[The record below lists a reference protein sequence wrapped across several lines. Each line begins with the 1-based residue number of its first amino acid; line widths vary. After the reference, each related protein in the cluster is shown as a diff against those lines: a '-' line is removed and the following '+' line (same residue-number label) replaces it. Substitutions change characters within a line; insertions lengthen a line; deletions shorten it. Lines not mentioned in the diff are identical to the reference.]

1 MQAVLI
7 AVVVAGYALFTY
19 VSDRSQAE
27 DAAGRQAMAV
37 ARSVADSPSVVEAIG
52 TSDPTAR
59 LESYSVRV
67 QRDTE
72 VDFVTIM
79 NPQGIRWTHPDRS
92 QIGKKFL
99 GHIEPALKGRSFTET
114 YTGTLGPS
122 VRAVTPV
129 ESGGKVIGLVSAGI
143 RVEAIT
149 QRVQDQVTALIG
161 VAAGALAL
169 GAVGTYVV
177 NARLRRHTH
186 GMNATELSHMHDY
199 HQAALHAVREGLL
212 MLDGQYRVALMND
225 GGRELLGVGPEV
237 DVVGRSV
244 ASLGLPAP
252 LTGALLSS
260 EERVDEVHL
269 TDSRVLVVNT
279 SPVSGGERRG
289 TVATLRD
296 VTELQSL
303 MGELDSERGFTQA
316 LRSQAH
322 EAANRL
328 HTVVSL
334 IELGRAEEA
343 VDFATA
349 ELELAQTLTD
359 QVVSAV
365 NEPVLAAL
373 LLGKTAQA
381 NERGVELVV
390 SEDSGLDDGLLPD
403 SLPARDLVT
412 ILGNLIDNAVDAA
425 QGSLRARVTV
435 TAYTEAGTDGSALL
449 LRVADTG
456 SGVDPAHA
464 EAVFQRGFSTKPAGP
479 GGRGLGLALVRQAV
493 NRHEGTLTVAEAEGA
508 GRCSRCGCRC
518 GRRGGSR
525 PGMTRGRRRRPGI
538 PSRPRVLFRLRVLFP
553 KVALHDYGRP
563 DPRSHRRGRSRR
575 RRRACHVRRPGAG
588 VRGGGQ
594 GAHRGGGAAGAG
606 ADAGRPVAA
615 GPASAGRARAAV
627 GAVVA
632 GGRVSRGRD
641 RGDVG
646 AGPGGGAGGGVA
658 GGRPVRAEAVHVRDT
673 AGPAG
678 AVRRVPC
685 GGGGSERPG
694 RGRPGAGRTA
704 GTVACGPAQ
713 RFERTDAGA
722 GDGRSAGLRG
732 GLTAA
737 GIAEA
742 VGISRITARRY
753 LEHLVEAGRAA
764 RSPQYG
770 TVGRPELQYRWV
782 KG

>member
-1 MQAVLI
+1 MRLPHVPRPRSLAGQLFGMQAVLI

-289 TVATLRD
+289 TVVTLRD

-403 SLPARDLVT
+403 TLPARDLVT

-435 TAYTEAGTDGSALL
+435 TAYTESATDGSALL

-493 NRHEGTLTVAEAEGA
+493 NRHEGTLTVAEAEG
-508 GRCSRCGCRC
+508 
-518 GRRGGSR
+518 GGA
-525 PGMTRGRRRRPGI
+525 
-538 PSRPRVLFRLRVLFP
+538 VFEVRLPLW
-553 KVALHDYGRP
+553 
-563 DPRSHRRGRSRR
+563 
-575 RRRACHVRRPGAG
+575 GAG
-588 VRGGGQ
+588 EDGERGSPSPQ
-594 GAHRGGGAAGAG
+594 GPVSPET
-606 ADAGRPVAA
+606 PVA
-615 GPASAGRARAAV
+615 
-627 GAVVA
+627 
-632 GGRVSRGRD
+632 SRGSVSSQ
-641 RGDVG
+641 GSVSK
-646 AGPGGGAGGGVA
+646 GG
-658 GGRPVRAEAVHVRDT
+658 T
-673 AGPAG
+673 
-678 AVRRVPC
+678 
-685 GGGGSERPG
+685 S
-694 RGRPGAGRTA
+694 
-704 GTVACGPAQ
+704 
-713 RFERTDAGA
+713 
-722 GDGRSAGLRG
+722 
-732 GLTAA
+732 
-737 GIAEA
+737 
-742 VGISRITARRY
+742 
-753 LEHLVEAGRAA
+753 
-764 RSPQYG
+764 
-770 TVGRPELQYRWV
+770 
-782 KG
+782 